1 MWPVR
6 HPHHLRCG
14 AGVGRDVFHLASP
27 LDLVRRSEDG
37 AVAEH
42 VHVGD
47 VGPKMEHHLRSK
59 TIHHTIY
66 SKSTYLLQIEEVSL
80 IQ

>member
-6 HPHHLRCG
+6 HPHHRRCG

-59 TIHHTIY
+59 SNSSHYLFQIHL
-66 SKSTYLLQIEEVSL
+66 STSD
-80 IQ
+80 